1 MTQSTAAIWH
11 KRRAAVDKA
20 RITLNRNSVLRSSS
34 TGRLLLVLERCQF
47 LVISEGETNG
57 RRRSQ
62 LLNELRYACTLAH
75 KAGLRNGWI
84 SDGSGSLFVA
94 FELSCGDAVFPTFN
108 ETVGSDAFPREP
120 LAFSNNSWVLARTI
134 AKFLTDEKNS
144 AQRRSTRIPT
154 NVHVEV
160 QSAGF
165 AYVGETITVNAH
177 GALVRIAAPLKV
189 GERIT
194 LHVQRTGK
202 SAPAAVVFANLSQF
216 GLELQRPENIWGV
229 AAPPADWSALSSET
243 A

>member
-20 RITLNRNSVLRSSS
+20 RITMNRNTVLRSSS
-34 TGRLLLVLERCQF
+34 TGRLLLVLERCLF
-47 LVISEGETNG
+47 LVNSEGETNG

-62 LLNELRYACTLAH
+62 LLNELRYACQLGQ
-75 KAGLRNGWI
+75 KAAVRNGWI
-84 SDGSGSLFVA
+84 RDGSGLSFVA
-94 FELSCGDAVFPTFN
+94 FELSCGDVVFPSFN
-108 ETVGSDAFPREP
+108 ETVGTDAFAREP
-120 LAFSNNSWVLARTI
+120 IAFSNNSWVLARTI
-134 AKFLTDEKNS
+134 AKFLTEEKNS

-177 GALVRIAAPLKV
+177 GALVRIAAPLKL

-216 GLELQRPENIWGV
+216 GIELQSPENIWGV
-229 AAPPADWSALSSET
+229 AAPPPDWNALSSET